1 MPVIEWAPRFATG
14 HARVDQQ
21 HQQLFRMVNELHDAM
36 RAGKGR
42 ERIGATLDQLAS
54 YTTQHFACEEQA
66 MTASQYPR
74 MAAHQAAHAKLLADA
89 TAFITAFKAG
99 KAVTTVDISG
109 FLADWLK
116 HHIDGEDMKLV
127 AWLRDRQA

>member
-21 HQQLFRMVNELHDAM
+21 HQQLFKLVNDLHDAM

-42 ERIGATLDQLAS
+42 DQIGKTLDALAS
-54 YTTQHFACEEQA
+54 YTTQHFATEEQA
-66 MTASQYPR
+66 MTASQYPGI
-74 MAAHQAAHAKLLADA
+74 AAHKAAHAKLLADA
-89 TAFITAFKAG
+89 TAFIAGFKTG

-127 AWLRDRQA
+127 AYLRDRR